1 MGASQMRCC
10 GTLTDKQHQ
19 LKLPSA
25 DGQLYTP
32 CDAEAVGN
40 EHLPGHPDLAWPPA
54 GQAYATADGMLAGSP
69 RPNGAWAC
77 CVHGSADEKFMAE
90 ISAGKERLEWS
101 NSTQTPPENLGDEG
115 PCKELLVDL
124 AKPRPD
130 LDLGLRVLHRGVGVL
145 VVAEIYPGGAVE
157 AANICNAMA
166 GAEVLEVGDQIA
178 MVNGVGGD
186 DTAMAEECKKAMHL
200 TLGVRRMQRESVIKL
215 GQE

>member
-19 LKLPSA
+19 FKLASE
-25 DGQLYTP
+25 DRQLYTA

-40 EHLPGHPDLAWPPA
+40 DQLPGPPDLIMPPQS
-54 GQAYATADGMLAGSP
+54 QAYTTADGMLAGSP
-69 RPNGAWAC
+69 RPHATWAC
-77 CVHGSADEKFMAE
+77 CAHGSVDERFMPDS
-90 ISAGKERLEWS
+90 SARKEGREWVKP
-101 NSTQTPPENLGDEG
+101 TQKPLENLSDEG
-115 PCKELLVDL
+115 PCTELIVDL
-124 AKPRPD
+124 TKPRPD

-178 MVNGVGGD
+178 MVNGIGGD
-186 DTAMAEECKKAMHL
+186 DAAIAEECKRAMHL
-200 TLGVRRMQRESVIKL
+200 TLGVRRMQCQTVT
-215 GQE
+215 